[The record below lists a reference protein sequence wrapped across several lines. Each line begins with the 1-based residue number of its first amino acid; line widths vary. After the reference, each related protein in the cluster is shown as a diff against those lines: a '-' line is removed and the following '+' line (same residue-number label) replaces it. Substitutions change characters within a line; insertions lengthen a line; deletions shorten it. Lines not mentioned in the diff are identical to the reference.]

1 MPTLPPTFAA
11 VMIAFQPVFSKRV
24 FAHALVLVVGAILAP
39 GRRTVAAALRVV
51 GLSRLKAYHKY
62 HRVLSRARWSPGEGA
77 RRLLIQLVKRFVP
90 GGPVVVGLDDTIERR
105 WGPKIK
111 ARGIYRGHL
120 PRPGAL
126 QPRSFEQKFLL

>member
-1 MPTLPPTFAA
+1 MP
-11 VMIAFQPVFSKRV
+11 
-24 FAHALVLVVGAILAP
+24 VVGAILAP